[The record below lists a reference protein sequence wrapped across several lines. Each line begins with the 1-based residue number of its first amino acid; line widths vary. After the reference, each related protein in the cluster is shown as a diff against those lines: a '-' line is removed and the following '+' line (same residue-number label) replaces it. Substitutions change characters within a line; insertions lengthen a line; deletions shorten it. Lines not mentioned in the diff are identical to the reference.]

1 MDIRQNLAAIN
12 HRIDKNSRGEKP
24 LLVAVS
30 KQQPDDR
37 IEAALAAGV
46 SVFGE
51 NRVQEAASRW
61 QHRRALMPVLQ
72 LHLIGSLQSNKADQA
87 VALFDVIHS
96 IDRPSLVSALAAAM
110 QRQQKYPDC
119 LIQVN
124 TGEEPQKGG
133 VLPAALPELLAQCRN
148 EGVPVRGLMVI
159 PPVNDPPALHFALL
173 ARLADRHALPW
184 RSMGMSDDFE
194 TAIRMGATHIR
205 VGSALFGARQN
216 ALGAN

>member
-1 MDIRQNLAAIN
+1 MSITINIADITR
-12 HRIDKNSRGEKP
+12 RIEKNAVGTP
-24 LLVAVS
+24 PVLVAVS

-37 IEAALAAGV
+37 IEAALAAGIM
-46 SVFGE
+46 VFGE
-51 NRVQEAASRW
+51 NRVQEAITRW
-61 QHRRALMPVLQ
+61 HDRRPLYPALR
-72 LHLIGSLQSNKADQA
+72 LHLIGGLQSNKAEQA
-87 VALFDVIHS
+87 VGLFDVIHS
-96 IDRPSLVSALAAAM
+96 VDRPSLVLALAAAM

-133 VLPAALPELLAQCRN
+133 VLPAALPELLAQCRH

-159 PPVNDPPALHFALL
+159 PPVHEPPALHFALL
-173 ARLADRHALPW
+173 ARLADRHGLPW

-194 TAIRMGATHIR
+194 TAVRMGATHIR

-216 ALGAN
+216 APVTS